1 MQSRPESLPPWSG
14 YASSVTARRVCA
26 FETVASPRPSA
37 ASLQRLCGKELKA
50 DSWLPKAGSA
60 LAVVLKSSQEI
71 EKMRRAGEVT
81 RDVLHLVRGLVK
93 PGVTTFDLEKAAVA
107 RLAELGIK
115 AAFKGYHGY
124 PCALCTSV
132 NSEVVHGIPS
142 AKRVLNEG
150 DIVSIDFGVVVD
162 GYYGDSAIT
171 VPVGNIAPDT
181 ARLLDV
187 TRKSLHAGI
196 AVVRPGATLGDVG
209 AAVQG
214 VVEKEGFSVVRD
226 FVGHGIGVH
235 MHEDPQVP
243 NYGQAGRGM
252 KLKAGMVIAIEPMVN
267 AGRPDVQVLDD
278 GWTAVAKDGS
288 MSAHFEHTVAV
299 TDTGARILT
308 E

>member
-1 MQSRPESLPPWSG
+1 M
-14 YASSVTARRVCA
+14 
-26 FETVASPRPSA
+26 
-37 ASLQRLCGKELKA
+37 
-50 DSWLPKAGSA
+50 
-60 LAVVLKSSQEI
+60 AVVLKSSQEI

-81 RDVLHLVRGLVK
+81 RDVLQLVRGLVK
-93 PGVTTFDLEKAAVA
+93 PGITTLDLEKAAVA
-107 RLAELGIK
+107 RLAELGVK

-142 AKRVLNEG
+142 QKRVLKEG
-150 DIVSIDFGVVVD
+150 DIVSVDFGVVVD
-162 GYYGDSAIT
+162 GYFGDSAIT
-171 VPVGNIAPDT
+171 VPVGAVDADV
-181 ARLLDV
+181 ARLLAV
-187 TRKSLHAGI
+187 TEKSLHAGI

-209 AAVQG
+209 AAVQD
-214 VVEKEGFSVVRD
+214 VVEAEGFSVVRD

-243 NYGQAGRGM
+243 NFGERGRGM
-252 KLKAGMVIAIEPMVN
+252 KLKVGMVIAIEPMVN
-267 AGRPDVQVLDD
+267 AGKPEVEVLGD

-299 TDTGARILT
+299 TATGARVLT